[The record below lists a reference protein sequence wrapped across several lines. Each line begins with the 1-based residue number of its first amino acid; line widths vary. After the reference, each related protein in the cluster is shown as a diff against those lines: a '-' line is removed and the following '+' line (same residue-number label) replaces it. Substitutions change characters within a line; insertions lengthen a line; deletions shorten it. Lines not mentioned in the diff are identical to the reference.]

1 MTDNIITQVSEETS
15 YNNDL
20 SQGVYDE
27 SNSNIDYNSKIHLN
41 IRGSEFTI
49 TRDELM
55 SLPESILLCLFPNG
69 VFLDAEGQVITNLT
83 EEDIVF
89 VNFDPRCFEYI
100 INTFNDAQKDLQD
113 LAPITSQTSIYNRHQ
128 QESASQILQNK
139 PAIIVLREDMDFYII
154 PPVAGLSDSQIK
166 NIKTTVGTKLVK
178 NKMIFSG
185 LGFDASLGP
194 GSHQNLG
201 PAEQHLFDML
211 CSSGFEHQE
220 IWGNR
225 SIEPGKCIIL
235 SLLLVRLRN
244 EPTTA
249 PDSPNLL
256 PVTSNASSGS
266 RSRSRSRFA
275 NLANSASRAASRSL
289 SRAKKP
295 AESHTKLLLFWR
307 KPARKCWWSN
317 EELSL
322 EFDNLYD
329 NQKNP
334 VTIKVHIRRVWTL
347 ELSVIG
353 VQ

>member
-1 MTDNIITQVSEETS
+1 MTENIITQVSDEPYT
-15 YNNDL
+15 NDL
-20 SQGVYDE
+20 SQGVYDD

-83 EEDIVF
+83 EGDIVF
-89 VNFDPRCFEYI
+89 VNFDPQCFEYI
-100 INTFNDAQKDLQD
+100 INTFSDAQKDLQD
-113 LAPITSQTSIYNRHQ
+113 LAPVASQTSVYNRHQ
-128 QESASQILQNK
+128 QDSASQILQNK

-154 PPVAGLSDSQIK
+154 PPVAGLTEAQIK
-166 NIKTTVGTKLVK
+166 TIKTSVGSMLVK
-178 NKMIFSG
+178 NELIFSG
-185 LGFDASLGP
+185 LGFDATLPP
-194 GSHQNLG
+194 GTHQDLG
-201 PAEQHLFDML
+201 PAEKHLFDML

-220 IWGNR
+220 VWGNR

-244 EPTTA
+244 DPPTA

-256 PVTSNASSGS
+256 PVTSNASTGS

-289 SRAKKP
+289 SRVKKP
-295 AESHTKLLLFWR
+295 TESHTKLLLFWR

-317 EELSL
+317 EELDL
-322 EFDNLYD
+322 ELEKLFD
-329 NQKNP
+329 NQKDP